1 MHHLLMK
8 AFEQNNKRY
17 DTNVS
22 EAKMLCFVV
31 QVLSYNDGAYLYRLA
46 MEPHELNATL
56 RPDAA
61 YAKISNERRNVHG

>member
-1 MHHLLMK
+1 MQAGQVVELFHRTI
-8 AFEQNNKRY
+8 AS
-17 DTNVS
+17 VS
-22 EAKMLCFVV
+22 TYCGTRSPVCFV